1 MPNFVPVVVDR
12 NISVSEGLRE
22 IGQRTGV
29 NEITDEVKGELSI
42 VLDVVASQVWSKVIV
57 NTLGCLGTCE
67 SSMKLFAVRNNWFI
81 WGDKEKN

>member
-42 VLDVVASQVWSKVIV
+42 VLDIVASQV
-57 NTLGCLGTCE
+57 
-67 SSMKLFAVRNNWFI
+67 
-81 WGDKEKN
+81 